1 MASLMLVNPRKRR
14 AKRKTARKAP
24 SIARRVKTVYKK
36 ATRKYRRNPIGGSG
50 KTNMV
55 NQIKNAAIGAGG
67 AVAVDILLA
76 KLPIPANMKTG
87 TMRAAT
93 QGMLSVGLGMAV
105 AKFGKNKALGVAL
118 AEGGLTV
125 ALHGVLKSTVNNA
138 MPTLQLAGDDESLLG
153 YEDLSGDL
161 LGYEDYSDTGVG
173 WYSAAPVSEGFD
185 DFS

>member
-36 ATRKYRRNPIGGSG
+36 AARKYRRNPIGGSSR
-50 KTNMV
+50 TNLTA
-55 NQIKNAAIGAGG
+55 QIKNAAIGAGG
-67 AVAVDILLA
+67 AVAVDILMA
-76 KLPIPANMKTG
+76 KLPLPANLKTG
-87 TMRAAT
+87 TMRSAT
-93 QGMLSVGLGMAV
+93 QGLVSVGLGMAV
-105 AKFGKNKALGVAL
+105 AKFGKNRALGIAL

-138 MPTLQLAGDDESLLG
+138 MPTLQLAGDESLLG

-161 LGYEDYSDTGVG
+161 LGYEDMNQGVG

-185 DFS
+185 DFN